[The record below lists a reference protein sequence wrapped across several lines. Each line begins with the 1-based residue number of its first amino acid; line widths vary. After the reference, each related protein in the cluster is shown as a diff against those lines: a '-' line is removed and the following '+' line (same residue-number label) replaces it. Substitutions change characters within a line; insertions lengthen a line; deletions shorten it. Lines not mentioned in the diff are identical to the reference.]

1 MLRLRPYISD
11 DAEQILSWCK
21 DEKAFYK
28 WTAGVLGD
36 YPLSKEQF
44 SAVNSRMAFTAIDDN
59 EIVGFFTL
67 RNPDKLFEE
76 LRFGF
81 VIVDSKKRG
90 KGYGKKILQLGLK
103 YAKEIYGAK
112 KVSLGVFENNEP
124 AYHCYKAVG
133 FKDVVQEEIETYHIL
148 GEDWKCLVLEIRL

>member
-59 EIVGFFTL
+59 EIVGFFTM

-81 VIVDSKKRG
+81 VIVDFKKRG
-90 KGYGKKILQLGLK
+90 KGYGKKMLQLGLK

-112 KVSLGVFENNEP
+112 KVSLGVFVNNEP
-124 AYHCYKAVG
+124 AYYCYKAVG
-133 FKDVVQEEIETYHIL
+133 FKDVVQEELETYPIL
-148 GEDWKCLVLEIRL
+148 GEDWKCLVLEMQL

>member
-28 WTAGVLGD
+28 WTAVVLGD

-44 SAVNSRMAFTAIDDN
+44 SAANSRMAFTAIDDN

-90 KGYGKKILQLGLK
+90 KGYGKKMLQLGLK

-148 GEDWKCLVLEIRL
+148 GEDWKCLVLEFQL

>member
-59 EIVGFFTL
+59 EIVGFFTM

-81 VIVDSKKRG
+81 VIVDFKKRG
-90 KGYGKKILQLGLK
+90 KGYGKKMLQLVLK

-124 AYHCYKAVG
+124 AYYCYKAVG
-133 FKDVVQEEIETYHIL
+133 FKDVVQEELETYPIL
-148 GEDWKCLVLEIRL
+148 GEDWKCLVLEMQL